1 MIQASL
7 KLKIMKEKFD
17 PKDEQYKEV
26 ADLPPEHQEEFM
38 DVKGGGFVSREVII
52 NPERAKKEAHKEY
65 KEKKTEQ
72 EIEEKKKM
80 LLPIIKRFRAGLE
93 KLDLIDH
100 AGWFDNHEGEPHK
113 RVRVL
118 LKDGSEFKGY
128 HGYDLF
134 ESEENGYEAFYV
146 IGSHVAWANTGGIVV
161 FEDGRR
167 DIPIQDIKKI
177 TRLDHNTSIEFEE
190 NESLG

>member
-1 MIQASL
+1 
-7 KLKIMKEKFD
+7 
-17 PKDEQYKEV
+17 
-26 ADLPPEHQEEFM
+26 
-38 DVKGGGFVSREVII
+38 
-52 NPERAKKEAHKEY
+52 
-65 KEKKTEQ
+65 
-72 EIEEKKKM
+72 M

-167 DIPIQDIKKI
+167 DIPIQDIKKLLDWI
-177 TRLDHNTSIEFEE
+177 TIHLLNLKRMNLWDKNI
-190 NESLG
+190 LGFARSRNS